1 MGINPACELAKLAAR
16 LESKQDVPAAIRVDP
31 AADSAGLE
39 QAGIHFHDESGGI
52 GVRLQRKKRWR
63 RTDFRKLTNEEFQ
76 QRNVLTRPIQP
87 GDVQEN
93 EDEEPTAA

>member
-39 QAGIHFHDESGGI
+39 QGGIHFIDDDESGGI

-76 QRNVLTRPIQP
+76 QRNV
-87 GDVQEN
+87 
-93 EDEEPTAA
+93 